1 MPDTVTISNDGPEI
15 VETTYWQTDLAHAG
29 TCYLSPHAGC
39 FRLLLP
45 PQQVGAVRAIRMAL
59 RCVVSR
65 GPYPARHWSDALE
78 LLCEDG
84 HTAPFR
90 LPVSPEALDRM
101 PPELR
106 AQVLRS
112 FGIGEADLDS
122 PAVGDAIVKRLA
134 DRGAALGLTAQQKG
148 KPDGKGISL
157 DKAWHGLH
165 FLLCGAAEPAPG
177 PLGQAVLGGTEI
189 GEDLGYGPARYF
201 TAAQTSEIAQA
212 LQAPGLEAV
221 LRARFNPAGMTSL
234 GLYPGGWDVNG
245 VDWLIEAF
253 HTVRDFY
260 AAAATS
266 GQAVVTVI
274 E

>member
-1 MPDTVTISNDGPEI
+1 MSMMARFV
-15 VETTYWQTDLAHAG
+15 
-29 TCYLSPHAGC
+29 
-39 FRLLLP
+39 
-45 PQQVGAVRAIRMAL
+45 AVA
-59 RCVVSR
+59 
-65 GPYPARHWSDALE
+65 PARLDEIKDSPDLTESLFAPDVPLAGFQTSPALQARIRYQSPQ
-78 LLCEDG
+78 LLRG
-84 HTAPFR
+84 
-90 LPVSPEALDRM
+90 ALDRM

-122 PAVGDAIVKRLA
+122 PAAGDAIVKRLA
-134 DRGAALGLTAQQKG
+134 DRAAALGLTAQQKG

-157 DKAWHGLH
+157 DKAWHGMH

-266 GQAVVTVI
+266 GQAVFTVI